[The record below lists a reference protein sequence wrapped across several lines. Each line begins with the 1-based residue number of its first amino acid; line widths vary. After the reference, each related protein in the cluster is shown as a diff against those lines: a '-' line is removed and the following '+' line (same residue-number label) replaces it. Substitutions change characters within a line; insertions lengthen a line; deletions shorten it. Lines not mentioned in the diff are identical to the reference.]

1 MPNIFY
7 PLSLIISPAKGKDH
21 SVRAR
26 EVDKQL

>member
-7 PLSLIISPAKGKDH
+7 PLSLIISHARGKDH
-21 SVRAR
+21 FRAR